1 MIRENSDIKVGA
13 FGDAVANATQ
23 NSNGNNTKAIPKS
36 SERHLSNSSIH
47 SEQKENKFL
56 PKTNSGISPNNG
68 ERRAISR
75 IIEGSF

>member
-23 NSNGNNTKAIPKS
+23 NSNGNNTKAIR

-68 ERRAISR
+68 ERRTISR